1 VSTTPTDRP
10 EGAVEYV
17 MVPVPEELHARVLQ
31 YIGWRAGN
39 EGTTGWDAEMMSTLY
54 QGLDEPSRTVLSRV
68 GLGVVNDE
76 PVTLGTVASAAGT
89 TTREALGIVLEL
101 VQRFKALGGPTFP
114 LVLLD
119 APDGLG
125 DDERPI
131 VMPTEGA
138 GLVVSEAG
146 RG

>member
-1 VSTTPTDRP
+1 
-10 EGAVEYV
+10 
-17 MVPVPEELHARVLQ
+17 MVPVPEELHTRVLQ
-31 YIGWRAGN
+31 YMGWRTGN
-39 EGTTGWDAEMMSTLY
+39 EGTTGWDADMMVALY
-54 QGLDEPSRTVLSRV
+54 EGLDGPSRSLLSRV
-68 GLGVVNDE
+68 ALGVVNDE
-76 PVTLGTVASAAGT
+76 PVTLATVARAAGI

-131 VMPTEGA
+131 VMPKEGA
-138 GLVVSEAG
+138 GLVVSQAG

>member
-1 VSTTPTDRP
+1 
-10 EGAVEYV
+10 
-17 MVPVPEELHARVLQ
+17 MVPVPEEFHARVLQ
-31 YIGWRAGN
+31 YMSRRAVN
-39 EGTTGWDAEMMSTLY
+39 EGTTGWDADMMAALY
-54 QGLDEPSRTVLSRV
+54 EGLDGPSRTLLSQV
-68 GLGVVNDE
+68 ALGVVNDE
-76 PVTLGTVASAAGT
+76 PVTLGTVAGAAGI

-125 DDERPI
+125 DDERTI
-131 VMPTEGA
+131 VMPKEGA
-138 GLVVSEAG
+138 GLVVSQAG